1 MKLTPHSQYD
11 ETPQVLDSRLYYDT
25 KEKVYLYHEKGQLVG
40 AYNTFADAA
49 KQLSQRGNS

>member
-49 KQLSQRGNS
+49 KQLSQRGN